1 MKNADSMHSPGHTT
15 EQEREQTP
23 LLGDS
28 SSAGTS
34 RGLLAQLCR
43 LLCGLRLAPSLSGPH
58 SSQPRAASPVLETQ
72 VF

>member
-1 MKNADSMHSPGHTT
+1 MKSADSTASPRHSAEQKT
-15 EQEREQTP
+15 EQAP
-23 LLGDS
+23 LPGDS

-43 LLCGLRLAPSLSGPH
+43 PLCGLRLASSFSGPH
-58 SSQPRAASPVLETQ
+58 SSQPLAALPVLGTQ

>member
-1 MKNADSMHSPGHTT
+1 MKSADSTASPGHSAEQET
-15 EQEREQTP
+15 EQAP

-43 LLCGLRLAPSLSGPH
+43 QLRGLRLAPSLSGPH
-58 SSQPRAASPVLETQ
+58 SSQPLAVSPVLETQ